1 MNNAIYIHLYKFGIR
16 LDKYLYKLNI
26 RRLSFFLFFSLL
38 IIHIMMGQG
47 QIFFISS
54 LFFFQVSFIIKTRVL
69 TSPLIF
75 YSTNN
80 LQNNK
85 LYFLNKSTKS
95 DICRIHTNIGI
106 SRCAT
111 G

>member
-26 RRLSFFLFFSLL
+26 RRLSFFLFFFIAYHSY
-38 IIHIMMGQG
+38 HDGTG
-47 QIFFISS
+47 TNIFHFIS
-54 LFFFQVSFIIKTRVL
+54 FFFQVSFIIKTRVL